1 MTRFLAT
8 FVVIAAT
15 ALAQVP
21 RGTTEI
27 TLNAH
32 SVSIDYG
39 RPSLK
44 GRDMLAQ
51 APVGTIWRLGADQA
65 TTMTLTGVT
74 VFGNSVAHEGSFS
87 LFLQRTEEKQWM
99 LLLNQQTGQ
108 WGTEHDPSKDLMAI
122 PLKWEKQ
129 DASTE
134 ELTIE
139 LTPQTKEIGQL
150 SIRWGT
156 NVLKQ
161 NFRIP
166 PLP

>member
-1 MTRFLAT
+1 MTRFLAA
-8 FVVIAAT
+8 FVVIAVT
-15 ALAQVP
+15 APAQVP
-21 RGTTEI
+21 RGTATI

-44 GRDMLAQ
+44 GRDMLAK
-51 APVGTIWRLGADQA
+51 APVGTVWRLGADQA

-74 VFGNSVAHEGSFS
+74 VFGNIVAREGSFS
-87 LFLQRTEEKQWM
+87 LFLQRTEDKQWM
-99 LLLNQQTGQ
+99 LLLNRQTGQ
-108 WGTEHDPSKDLMAI
+108 WGTEHDASKDLMAI
-122 PLKWEKQ
+122 PLKWETQ
-129 DASTE
+129 EESTE
-134 ELTIE
+134 KLTIE